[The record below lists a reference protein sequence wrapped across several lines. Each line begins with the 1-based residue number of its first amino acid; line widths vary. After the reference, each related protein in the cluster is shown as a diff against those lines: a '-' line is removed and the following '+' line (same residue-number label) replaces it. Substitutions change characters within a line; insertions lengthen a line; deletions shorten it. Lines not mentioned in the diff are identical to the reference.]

1 MISIMRYDNK
11 IDECTGDERKPEMIT
26 FYNMT
31 KSGVD
36 KLDQL
41 CTASN
46 VSRNTRRC
54 PMTVIYAMLN
64 IAVVNSYIGKKN
76 LEGKYWRALLRQLS
90 AEFVDEHAKRRG
102 TIKTLPKELGQNIRR
117 AYQD

>member
-76 LEGKYWRALLRQLS
+76 LEVKSRRALPRHLSAGLVDDHAKNEEPQKHSPMSKGKY
-90 AEFVDEHAKRRG
+90 
-102 TIKTLPKELGQNIRR
+102 
-117 AYQD
+117 